1 MVNPMVKYHRL
12 DATFHALA
20 DPTRRAILATLR
32 RGERP
37 VSVLA
42 APHKMSLPAVMKH
55 LQVLEQAGLVRQKKN
70 GRVRQCHL
78 SAKPLRQ
85 AEAWLSRYRIFWGQ
99 QLDSLERYL
108 AKQQSAE
115 TGAWTKRNRGRMQ
128 RSR

>member
-1 MVNPMVKYHRL
+1 MVNPMVKYHRRL

-32 RGERP
+32 RGQRP

-55 LQVLEQAGLVRQKKN
+55 LRVLEHAGLVRQKKR

-78 SAKPLRQ
+78 SAKPLKQ

-108 AKQQSAE
+108 AQSQPTE
-115 TGAWTKRNRGRMQ
+115 TRAWKKRNRR
-128 RSR
+128 

>member
-1 MVNPMVKYHRL
+1 MVNSMVKYHRRL

-20 DPTRRAILATLR
+20 DPTRRAILAALR

-55 LQVLEQAGLVRQKKN
+55 LQVLEQAGLFGQKKE
-70 GRVRQCHL
+70 GRPRQSPL

-85 AEAWLSRYRIFWGQ
+85 AGAWLFKYPLF
-99 QLDSLERYL
+99 LDPPTRSPREYH
-108 AKQQSAE
+108 SA
-115 TGAWTKRNRGRMQ
+115 
-128 RSR
+128 

>member
-20 DPTRRAILATLR
+20 DPTRRTILATLR

-115 TGAWTKRNRGRMQ
+115 TGARTKRNRGRTQ

>member
-1 MVNPMVKYHRL
+1 MVKYHRRL

-20 DPTRRAILATLR
+20 DPTRRAILAALR
-32 RGERP
+32 RGQRP

-42 APHKMSLPAVMKH
+42 APHNMSLPGIMKH

-85 AEAWLSRYRIFWGQ
+85 AEQWLSKYRIFWGQ
-99 QLDSLERYL
+99 QLNSLERYL
-108 AKQQSAE
+108 RESRPPATRAS
-115 TGAWTKRNRGRMQ
+115 TKRNRGRA
-128 RSR
+128 

>member
-1 MVNPMVKYHRL
+1 MVNPMVKYHRRL

-32 RGERP
+32 RGQRP

-55 LQVLEQAGLVRQKKN
+55 LRVLEHAGLVRQKKR

-78 SAKPLRQ
+78 SAKPLKQ

-108 AKQQSAE
+108 AQSQPTE
-115 TGAWTKRNRGRMQ
+115 TRAWKKRNRR
-128 RSR
+128 RR

>member
-1 MVNPMVKYHRL
+1 MVNPMVKYHRRL

-20 DPTRRAILATLR
+20 NPTRRAILATLR
-32 RGERP
+32 RGQRP

-55 LQVLEQAGLVRQKKN
+55 LQVLEHAGLVRQKKM

-78 SAKPLRQ
+78 SAKPLKQ

-108 AKQQSAE
+108 AQSQPTE
-115 TGAWTKRNRGRMQ
+115 TRAWKKRNRR
-128 RSR
+128 RR

>member
-1 MVNPMVKYHRL
+1 MVKYQGRL

-20 DPTRRAILATLR
+20 DPTRRAILAALR

-55 LQVLEQAGLVRQKKN
+55 LQVLEQAGLLRQKKK

-78 SAKPLRQ
+78 AAKPLRQ
-85 AEAWLSRYRIFWGQ
+85 AEAWLSRYRIFWDQ
-99 QLDSLERYL
+99 QPDSLEQYL
-108 AKQQSAE
+108 SKQRS
-115 TGAWTKRNRGRMQ
+115 TGTRAWTKRNRRQTQ

>member
-1 MVNPMVKYHRL
+1 MLKYHRRL
-12 DATFHALA
+12 DAPFHALA
-20 DPTRRAILATLR
+20 DPARRAILAALR

-55 LQVLEQAGLVRQKKN
+55 LQVLEQAGLLRQKKK

-85 AEAWLSRYRIFWGQ
+85 AEAWLSRYRIFWDHE
-99 QLDSLERYL
+99 LNSLHQYL
-108 AKQQSAE
+108 SYQKPAE
-115 TGAWTKRNRGRMQ
+115 TGAW
-128 RSR
+128 

>member
-1 MVNPMVKYHRL
+1 
-12 DATFHALA
+12 
-20 DPTRRAILATLR
+20 
-32 RGERP
+32 
-37 VSVLA
+37 
-42 APHKMSLPAVMKH
+42 MSLPAVMKH
-55 LQVLEQAGLVRQKKN
+55 LQVLEQAGLLRQKKK

-108 AKQQSAE
+108 SKQQSAE
-115 TGAWTKRNRGRMQ
+115 TGAWTKRNRRQTQ